1 VTERGRWARLW
12 GRLWGRS
19 GRVAPGGRTAQGAPA
34 LGAPPRPDLSLL
46 PVVQGLRV
54 CAPGFALGQGQ
65 GERRGRGA
73 GAGLEFAE
81 HRPYQPG
88 DDLRHL
94 DPHAYLRL
102 QQLLVRTFHADR
114 DQELVIALDLS
125 GSMDAGQ
132 PRKLDHGASVALGL
146 AAAALNGRDTL
157 DLRLVTATPT
167 RPVLGR
173 DRSALGPMVA
183 ALSAARPGGGAT
195 VASALA
201 GRRRRADRA
210 VLISDMLLEDAPLLD
225 ALRALRAA
233 GERPLL
239 VHVLAPEDL
248 DPGREGLLPDGENEL
263 IDAESGERLRAGV
276 DRRLREAWAA
286 EARAWLDR
294 VERSCQLIGVQRV
307 CTGTRTPLP
316 AFFSSTLRRAGL
328 LQ

>member
-1 VTERGRWARLW
+1 MRGPWGQLWDRLWARSSA
-12 GRLWGRS
+12 R
-19 GRVAPGGRTAQGAPA
+19 APA
-34 LGAPPRPDLSLL
+34 PRAAPAPALLGAPPQPDLGLL
-46 PVVQGLRV
+46 PAVQALRV

-102 QQLLVRTFHADR
+102 HQLLVRTFHADR
-114 DQELVIALDLS
+114 DQELVVALDLS
-125 GSMDAGQ
+125 GSMDAGR
-132 PRKLDHGASVALGL
+132 PRKLDHGASLALGL

-157 DLRLVTATPT
+157 ELRLVTAAPV
-167 RPVLGR
+167 RPVIGR
-173 DRSALGPMVA
+173 DRSALGPLLRTLTA
-183 ALSAARPGGGAT
+183 TAPGGAGTLAE
-195 VASALA
+195 ALA

-210 VLISDMLLEDAPLLD
+210 IFISDMLLEDAAMLE

-233 GERPLL
+233 AERPLL
-239 VHVLAPEDL
+239 VQVLAPEDL

-263 IDAESGERLRAGV
+263 VDAESGERLRAGG

-294 VERSCQLIGVQRV
+294 VERCCQLVGVQRV
-307 CTGTRTPLP
+307 CTSTRAPLAP
-316 AFFSSTLRRAGL
+316 FFSSTLRRAGL

>member
-1 VTERGRWARLW
+1 MTEHGRWARLW
-12 GRLWGRS
+12 GSLWGKGGAR
-19 GRVAPGGRTAQGAPA
+19 APGGRPAAGAPTV
-34 LGAPPRPDLSLL
+34 GAPPRPDHSLL
-46 PVVQGLRV
+46 PIVQGLRV
-54 CAPGFALGQGQ
+54 CAPGFARGQGQ

-114 DQELVIALDLS
+114 DQELVVALDLS

-132 PRKLDHGASVALGL
+132 PRKVDHGASVALGL

-157 DLRLVTATPT
+157 DLRMVTTTPT

-173 DRSALGPMVA
+173 DRSALGPVVT
-183 ALSAARPGGGAT
+183 ALSAARPGGE
-195 VASALA
+195 ASLAAALA

-210 VLISDMLLEDAPLLD
+210 VLISDMLLEDAALLD

-239 VHVLAPEDL
+239 VHMLAPEDL
-248 DPGREGLLPDGENEL
+248 DPGREGLLHDGENEL
-263 IDAESGERLRAGV
+263 IDAESGERLRASGG
-276 DRRLREAWAA
+276 RRLRDAWAA
-286 EARAWLDR
+286 EARSWLDR

-307 CTGTRTPLP
+307 CIGTRTPLP